1 MSTVKV
7 AYEVEPR
14 PRQHPVRKGED
25 SPCTDHR
32 LCDMCFQVLLLII
45 FVTTGYAVYRVF
57 HPSVPSYDLGDLF
70 RPKSGSLVTPDVV
83 PSTPTVAAAP
93 VSKGPSKI
101 MERLVR
107 EIHRAVDASSSPAPK
122 VAPLASKAADSKAAS
137 SASSSEASSSSVSSS
152 EASSSSVSSSEAS
165 SSASSSE
172 ASEASSE
179 SFTLSES
186 FLMHIRV
193 WIEHASKCCSEEVRR
208 HNLNEVLMADVDH
221 HLKELTTLQEGPP
234 YLDIMERAIRHHK
247 KAGKPCSKLE
257 GLVDQKR
264 SKIQRAEDALC
275 KVQMQAQYSTFSL
288 KQWMEDTKLALKTK
302 EEAIKSKLNASVS
315 LWELKKFVYPEV
327 HFESKSCCPKRRDG
341 KCLTKETCEK
351 VMKAAASLC
360 KA

>member
-137 SASSSEASSSSVSSS
+137 EAEARRKYGPPPAWTPPPVRSSSSEASSSSASSSEASSSS
-152 EASSSSVSSSEAS
+152 ASSSEAS

-172 ASEASSE
+172 ASEATQP
-179 SFTLSES
+179 TLSDS
-186 FLMHIRV
+186 FKTHIRLWV
-193 WIEHASKCCSEEVRR
+193 EYVFDGYSEYYRR
-208 HNLNEVLMADVDH
+208 
-221 HLKELTTLQEGPP
+221 K
-234 YLDIMERAIRHHK
+234 
-247 KAGKPCSKLE
+247 
-257 GLVDQKR
+257 
-264 SKIQRAEDALC
+264 
-275 KVQMQAQYSTFSL
+275 
-288 KQWMEDTKLALKTK
+288 
-302 EEAIKSKLNASVS
+302 
-315 LWELKKFVYPEV
+315 ELKKALRADVTHLENQLKKVHDEPPCLEVLEMHEARYNALEQGKRHQRERVDALLDLDREFNDERYGKFVSIKNKLK
-327 HFESKSCCPKRRDG
+327 HFSVNFEEFRDFVGGLIREFTSSSAAKHQEGVSAAVERCWKDVKSFEP
-341 KCLTKETCEK
+341 
-351 VMKAAASLC
+351 LC
-360 KA
+360 QA